1 METIIENEMNT
12 EYQKDVQNLHNY
24 DDNSS
29 DEESI
34 NYESRTFLVYD
45 EQTEINDELTM
56 MNYHTNKDSGEWL
69 DAKTIISQSNQDNT
83 KTEFLWDYL
92 ESRFKLNNDD
102 FNNIRQIFYKDT
114 FLNSI
119 CEFSETTAKYLIDNI
134 KIKKFVPKG
143 YIFSTNDKLNEW
155 HFTITIITT
164 MGIYTANRYVD
175 ENMIGWY

>member
-1 METIIENEMNT
+1 MDTIIENDIDTEMDT
-12 EYQKDVQNLHNY
+12 EYQLDNDNY
-24 DDNSS
+24 
-29 DEESI
+29 
-34 NYESRTFLVYD
+34 NYESKTYLTYD
-45 EQTEINDELTM
+45 EKIEINDELAM
-56 MNYHTNKDSGEWL
+56 MNYHSNKDSGEWL
-69 DAKTIISQSNQDNT
+69 DAKTIILQQDNT
-83 KTEFLWDYL
+83 RTEFLWDYL

-102 FNNIRQIFYKDT
+102 FNNIRHVFYKDT

-119 CEFSETTAKYLIDNI
+119 CEFTETPAKYLIDNL

-175 ENMIGWY
+175 ESMIGWY

>member
-12 EYQKDVQNLHNY
+12 EYLKDVQNLHNY

-45 EQTEINDELTM
+45 EQTEIKDEIAM
-56 MNYHTNKDSGEWL
+56 MNYHINKDSGEWL
-69 DAKTIISQSNQDNT
+69 DAKTILSQQDNT

-114 FLNSI
+114 FFNSI

-155 HFTITIITT
+155 HFTITVITT

>member
-12 EYQKDVQNLHNY
+12 EYLKDVQNLHNY

-83 KTEFLWDYL
+83 RTEFLWDYL

-114 FLNSI
+114 FFNSI

-155 HFTITIITT
+155 HFTITVITT
-164 MGIYTANRYVD
+164 MDIYTANRYVD

>member
-143 YIFSTNDKLNEW
+143 YIFSTSDKLNEW
-155 HFTITIITT
+155 DFAIVVVTT
-164 MGIYTANRYVD
+164 KDMYSANRYVD